1 MTWKHGCSESEKNSL
16 NISSG
21 HGFSAIMSMVVVG
34 HSTERHYLSAVFAD
48 RHSLHDSALPADPTL
63 EGCLLMVPSPGKS
76 AKAEGENLRLA
87 SASPSA

>member
-1 MTWKHGCSESEKNSL
+1 MTWKYGCSESEKNSL

-21 HGFSAIMSMVVVG
+21 HDFSANYEHG
-34 HSTERHYLSAVFAD
+34 RGRAFHRETLSAVFAD
-48 RHSLHDSALPADPTL
+48 CHSLHDSALPADPTL
-63 EGCLLMVPSPGKS
+63 EGLLLMVLSPGKS

>member
-1 MTWKHGCSESEKNSL
+1 MGAVNLRKTHL
-16 NISSG
+16 IF
-21 HGFSAIMSMVVVG
+21 HLDTTFLQIMSMVVVG

-48 RHSLHDSALPADPTL
+48 CHSLLDSALSADPTL
-63 EGCLLMVPSPGKS
+63 EGPLLMVLSPGKS